1 MRLMNTKR
9 SPFGLLMDLILSGV
23 SYVSLKLN
31 WPSYGSSTETIT
43 ICLLL
48 LALTGTGCQNLVNVK
63 NLDLGFGGLE
73 IEFYEPAPVIVQTN
87 LINLEADIIPK
98 LMQRRR
104 K

>member
-1 MRLMNTKR
+1 MNIRT
-9 SPFGLLMDLILSGV
+9 SPSSSSTGLPKCEV
-23 SYVSLKLN
+23 RCV
-31 WPSYGSSTETIT
+31 GSSRSWLNSRSSIATIT
-43 ICLLL
+43 ICLSL
-48 LALTGTGCQNLVNVK
+48 LALTGCQNLVNVK

>member
-1 MRLMNTKR
+1 MNTKTLQSSSLTDLPKCEVRCADSSR
-9 SPFGLLMDLILSGV
+9 SW
-23 SYVSLKLN
+23 LN
-31 WPSYGSSTETIT
+31 SRSSIATIT
-43 ICLLL
+43 ICLSL
-48 LALTGTGCQNLVNVK
+48 LALTGCQNLVNVK

>member
-1 MRLMNTKR
+1 
-9 SPFGLLMDLILSGV
+9 
-23 SYVSLKLN
+23 
-31 WPSYGSSTETIT
+31 
-43 ICLLL
+43 
-48 LALTGTGCQNLVNVK
+48 VNVK

>member
-48 LALTGTGCQNLVNVK
+48 LALTGCQNLVNVK

-73 IEFYEPAPVIVQTN
+73 IEFYEPPPVIVQTN